1 MSSTVY
7 RPGDF
12 SFIQNEYSRRY
23 VKDAYDA
30 MIMAEQI
37 ELMKEEPE
45 ADKGYMFTSDKR
57 YELIHKHMKF
67 LDEHSGSSYSWT
79 MRQVQYIAQKGWTA
93 YINLH
98 QIN

>member
-45 ADKGYMFTSDKR
+45 ADKGYMFTSTN
-57 YELIHKHMKF
+57 I
-67 LDEHSGSSYSWT
+67 
-79 MRQVQYIAQKGWTA
+79 
-93 YINLH
+93 
-98 QIN
+98 